1 MKTLQIK
8 IFATIIVSI
17 SFYLISINF
26 SNEADAAVLSKAP
39 NNLGLVGYWS
49 FNEGTSTVALDY
61 SGNKNKGTLVNGP
74 TWVNGKQGK
83 ALNFDGG
90 DDEVLF
96 SDPVVGSNFTFG
108 AWIKPNSNFGT
119 SGDGIFDTKP
129 AAVGALRVF
138 GNTGT
143 PAQLCWDIG
152 GNVPDQCLNDTGYN
166 ISDWTNQWHH
176 IVLVLSTN
184 STTRLY
190 VDGVSVGTVSN
201 SVSASSHTFLVGVY
215 NNTNYFNGLIDD
227 VRIYNRALSASEIQA
242 LYNVGAVKYTPPN
255 NLGLVG
261 YWTFNEGTST
271 VALDYSGNKNKGT
284 LVNGPTWVNG
294 KQGKALNFDG
304 SDDYVNAGSGK
315 SLFPTGPVTITAWV
329 NLRAYG
335 AQGGTVLSSWGTTA
349 GQNRYAANWDT
360 NGKLTGNYRNTA
372 GTATVARPSTASI
385 GLNVWSFVATVIDG
399 PNSIIDVYINGRLD
413 NGTLS
418 GAGAGW
424 HSSTPPVTIGRLRVG
439 DTYGQTNGLI
449 DEVRVY
455 NRALSAGAIKALY
468 NVGAV
473 KYTPPNNL
481 GLVGYWSF
489 NEGTS
494 TVALDYS
501 GNKNKGT
508 LVNGPTWANG
518 KQ

>member
-1 MKTLQIK
+1 MK
-8 IFATIIVSI
+8 
-17 SFYLISINF
+17 INF
-26 SNEADAAVLSKAP
+26 KFLKFYHFGLSFSILMFAFYIFLLPTEAAAAVLSKAP

-284 LVNGPTWVNG
+284 LVNGPMWVNG

-304 SDDYVNAGSGK
+304 VNDYVDAGNI
-315 SLFPTGPVTITAWV
+315 GPP
-329 NLRAYG
+329 N
-335 AQGGTVLSSWGTTA
+335 
-349 GQNRYAANWDT
+349 T
-360 NGKLTGNYRNTA
+360 NGMS
-372 GTATVARPSTASI
+372 VAFWTNLDS
-385 GLNVWSFVATVIDG
+385 LNG
-399 PNSIIDVYINGRLD
+399 
-413 NGTLS
+413 
-418 GAGAGW
+418 GW
-424 HSSTPPVTIGRLRVG
+424 L
-439 DTYGQTNGLI
+439 
-449 DEVRVY
+449 
-455 NRALSAGAIKALY
+455 
-468 NVGAV
+468 
-473 KYTPPNNL
+473 
-481 GLVGYWSF
+481 
-489 NEGTS
+489 
-494 TVALDYS
+494 
-501 GNKNKGT
+501 
-508 LVNGPTWANG
+508 
-518 KQ
+518 